1 MWYFE
6 CWTLGAMTFSRI
18 TLKKMIMGII
28 VMPQYIVRR
37 NVRSVWYSLRV
48 ILQSV
53 IQLSVIQLSV
63 IQLRVILM
71 YIIRL
76 NVTNC

>member
-6 CWTLGAMTFSRI
+6 CRNLGAMTFSRI
-18 TLKKMIMGII
+18 TLKTMIIGII
-28 VMPQYIVRR
+28 VVPQYIVRR
-37 NVRSVWYSLRV
+37 NVRIIWYFLRV

-53 IQLSVIQLSV
+53 IQLSVIQL
-63 IQLRVILM
+63 RVILM
-71 YIIRL
+71 NIIRL